1 MTSTQVTS
9 AADSSLAPPEGFA
22 CTRFLVAA
30 DQDRSRESRRFLI
43 RLHMKFAKIAALSP
57 GSVCGSLAERYAS
70 RTIQVADGQIA
81 SGVVPGARR

>member
-43 RLHMKFAKIAALSP
+43 RLHTRNGGTLVMKR
-57 GSVCGSLAERYAS
+57 VCGFVAGRYAS

-81 SGVVPGARR
+81 SGVDAGAQR